1 MSVSIVS
8 ARSTASTDHAAS
20 VALPAAEADA
30 RAKSRSMASKTL
42 DVAELVVSLMS
53 EETEDGS
60 SGEKILGKGSGI
72 GIASPTTH
80 RRRGHR

>member
-20 VALPAAEADA
+20 VALPAAETDA

-42 DVAELVVSLMS
+42 DVAELDVGQERVCADLVRFVVVLP
-53 EETEDGS
+53 
-60 SGEKILGKGSGI
+60 LPRV
-72 GIASPTTH
+72 ALPATTPH
-80 RRRGHR
+80 QHVPLVG